1 MYVVENIMFNYLKSI
16 LYITDYNKL
25 VDNLKYYDL
34 DESLIIKWLDS
45 LSDNKYKSK
54 YILVSL
60 VNKVKIRGEFIKKRK
75 KLTDIKVLLEDI
87 EIDSNYDE
95 VNKISCRLYKDG
107 CKLTS
112 IYELIKDCY
121 TIVECLTRLKEM
133 EKEFYG
139 IKV

>member
-1 MYVVENIMFNYLKSI
+1 MFNYLKNT

-34 DESLIIKWLDS
+34 DESLIIKWLNS

-112 IYELIKDCY
+112 IYELIRVV
-121 TIVECLTRLKEM
+121 ILWLSV
-133 EKEFYG
+133 
-139 IKV
+139 

>member
-1 MYVVENIMFNYLKSI
+1 MYVVENIMFNYLKNI

-112 IYELIKDCY
+112 IYELIKGCY
-121 TIVECLTRLKEM
+121 TMIECLTRLKEM
-133 EKEFYG
+133 EKSFYG